1 MTIDIS
7 EAKVERNEFGLW
19 LGWTLATTLGMLIG
33 HLPLIPLVND
43 MDLGLAR
50 IVAPLFA
57 GLLVGFAQWLVLRGF
72 LTRSSNWI
80 LAGGASWAAAYA
92 IGLFI
97 VQNLTGSTLIG
108 LFAYLLFGV
117 IVGLM
122 QWPLLRREI
131 PNMWSWVLANVI
143 GWTLGYFASQTLVG
157 LLFNPDIYNQ
167 GLVTAVSTGVSGL
180 VAGALTG
187 LALVWIVRQPE
198 RGYVEPIS

>member
-50 IVAPLFA
+50 IIAPLFA

-131 PNMWSWVLANVI
+131 PNIWSWVLANVI